1 MTYASTNTDPAPPTV
16 RPGAWRFGDGR
27 PNLPGVRIDTGA
39 SMIFIADEHVL
50 HVAEALADHLT
61 RKRNRA

>member
-1 MTYASTNTDPAPPTV
+1 MNFNATEPAPPTV
-16 RPGAWRFGDGR
+16 RPGAWRFSDGR